1 MTRFNRTRP
10 TGPVTRTA
18 TGPLATVP
26 RPDPVPPAPRTF
38 NNAPGW
44 LRDPKSELF
53 LLATT
58 SVDLGED
65 AFYEMADP
73 RVRRFNTLVIH
84 NAITDPDWTY
94 DFLTWLRGPG
104 NIRTA
109 AIVGAVQA
117 SLAMIHDGI
126 HGSRSIIRTV
136 LQRADEPGEML
147 AYLRTVVR
155 SRIPM
160 PIKRGIADAVVRLY
174 TERSMLKYDTDSH
187 QFRFGDVIELVH
199 PDPRTKRYQSALFRH
214 AIDRRHGR
222 GDVPEGLPMVSTNLT
237 LRSAAIDNPAL
248 LLDSDRLRDAGMTW
262 EAALSLVGSRVSKQT
277 LWASLIPSMGFMA
290 RIRNLRNFD
299 ANGLTDSQVTEVIAM
314 LQDPEQVANSRQLPL
329 RFLSAYR
336 AAPSLRWS
344 YPLERALDLSLA
356 NIPALP
362 GRTLI
367 MIDTS
372 YSMNNRF
379 GKSTELK
386 RWDAAVSF
394 GLALARRCENA
405 DVVSFSDSTR
415 VFHLRPGASLL
426 SEITRWKDEGYF
438 LNSGTATGEA
448 LQRHFDGH
456 DRVIVLT
463 DEQADP
469 TYAGGRYYTDPF
481 AVIPAE
487 TMAWTFNLA
496 GYEVAQAPS
505 SPTRLAIGGSTDA
518 MFAMI
523 PSVEAGVQGRWPWER
538 EDQA

>member
-18 TGPLATVP
+18 TGPLTTVP
-26 RPDPVPPAPRTF
+26 RPNPVPPPARTF

-58 SVDLGED
+58 SVDLGEN

-136 LQRADEPGEML
+136 LQRADEPGEMI
-147 AYLRTVVR
+147 AYLRTVVN
-155 SRIPM
+155 RIPM

-199 PDPRTKRYQSALFRH
+199 PIPGSRRQSDLFRN

-222 GDVPEGLPMVSTNLT
+222 GHVPEGLPMVSTNLT

-248 LLDSDRLRDAGMTW
+248 LLDPDRLRDAGMTW

-405 DVVSFSDSTR
+405 DVVSFSDSTK
-415 VFHLRPGASLL
+415 VFNLRLGASLL

-469 TYAGGRYYTDPF
+469 TYAGGRYYSDPF
-481 AVIPAE
+481 VTLPESVLTITA
-487 TMAWTFNLA
+487 NLA
-496 GYEVAQAPS
+496 GYAVAHAEEGPNRV
-505 SPTRLAIGGSTDA
+505 TIGGLVDS
-518 MFAMI
+518 MFLMI
-523 PSVEAGVQGRWPWER
+523 PTIENGLQGRWPWEV
-538 EDQA
+538 A